1 MVLSTHCTEGHEKHI
16 MGLLDVKGAFLYGQ
30 AKRHVFVRLTDGR
43 LAKFV
48 KSLYGT
54 RDAPQIWSDHMGDT
68 LAKLG
73 LERSVLILL
82 FGSLLMV
89 VYYSLFTSMIFS

>member
-1 MVLSTHCTEGHEKHI
+1 M
-16 MGLLDVKGAFLYGQ
+16 A
-30 AKRHVFVRLTDGR
+30 
-43 LAKFV
+43 
-48 KSLYGT
+48 LYGT